1 MMVEG
6 IFARAVL
13 KCSVVFLLFASV
25 ALSEAKQVKQSRKSL
40 PLDNLP
46 SVVLKN
52 RTNSQYLPDRVI
64 VKLMPRT
71 VTSLSKSAFG
81 VQSIDM
87 VLSRVAGISATA
99 MFSTLA
105 GKHATAAVDLSLFYA
120 VTFSSPNDP
129 FSLADELSKLPEVQ
143 YAEPWFIYPVA
154 QDLTTPND
162 PLFSSQWGLKKI
174 GAEAAWSISQGD
186 TSVVIGIV
194 DSGVDWSHPDL
205 AANIWSNPGETG
217 LDALNGDKR
226 TNSLDDDNNGYVDD
240 YHGWDF
246 AGTDWRS
253 PSGDNNPAPPGD
265 NNNHGTHVAGIA
277 AAVTNNQI
285 GIASIGF
292 KCRIL
297 PVKCSADNDI
307 RAGASGYI
315 IDGYQGIAYAV
326 HMGAKIINC
335 SWGGAGGSQF
345 EQDIITYAAE
355 QGALVVASA
364 GNNSKDLF
372 FSPAGYKGVLGVAS
386 TDPGDRKSSFSNFGD
401 FVDVC
406 APGEGIV
413 STIFFVDPN
422 THTIQRDYASFNGTS
437 MASPFAAGLA
447 ALVRW
452 KFPQFNAL
460 QVAEQVR
467 VTCDDI
473 TSSNPTYAGQLG
485 KGRINAL
492 RAATLENL
500 PSVRLQSF
508 AIRDFPGGNGNGM
521 PQPAETL
528 SVTCVVQNFLA
539 STSSGATIQ
548 LTSLSPYL
556 EVTQGL
562 LPVPLL
568 RTLDSTSNTETPFRV
583 YVRPGVP
590 PSHTA
595 RLRLTLVDGSF
606 TDAQSFSF
614 LVNPTY
620 QTHNIN
626 TIELTLTNNGA
637 LGFFDYPDNTEGV
650 GFVFNGNNYLF
661 EGGLILGTSA
671 TKLVSVVRNQL
682 GGQDADFFSNDFYTL
697 KTPGIVSQ
705 QDGNTRFTDGLAPP
719 TNQLGVAV
727 QMFSYAYSNT
737 PDAQY
742 IILRYDIKNTATDTL
757 KNLHAGIFLDW
768 DVGDP
773 TAENYGK
780 NVSGYDSTRCLGY
793 CYDTTRSWK
802 GYVGIRALDSAASFR
817 SLVNDGTIDLSR
829 GGKWYWVS
837 GGFALTEAGPADIHH
852 VIASGPYTI
861 APNDSQTVGFALVAG
876 DSSLADI
883 QQNADAAKAKWVAL
897 RRSGFIPVSVSD
909 DHTPLPLTFSLGQN
923 YPNPFNPTTAMS
935 YQLSANSFVTLKVF
949 DILGREV
956 ATLVNEIQRPGI
968 YRVKWDASG
977 LPSGVYFC
985 RMHAGEFVATR
996 KAVLMK

>member
-1 MMVEG
+1 
-6 IFARAVL
+6 
-13 KCSVVFLLFASV
+13 
-25 ALSEAKQVKQSRKSL
+25 
-40 PLDNLP
+40 
-46 SVVLKN
+46 
-52 RTNSQYLPDRVI
+52 
-64 VKLMPRT
+64 
-71 VTSLSKSAFG
+71 
-81 VQSIDM
+81 
-87 VLSRVAGISATA
+87 
-99 MFSTLA
+99 
-105 GKHATAAVDLSLFYA
+105 
-120 VTFSSPNDP
+120 
-129 FSLADELSKLPEVQ
+129 
-143 YAEPWFIYPVA
+143 
-154 QDLTTPND
+154 
-162 PLFSSQWGLKKI
+162 
-174 GAEAAWSISQGD
+174 
-186 TSVVIGIV
+186 
-194 DSGVDWSHPDL
+194 
-205 AANIWSNPGETG
+205 
-217 LDALNGDKR
+217 
-226 TNSLDDDNNGYVDD
+226 
-240 YHGWDF
+240 
-246 AGTDWRS
+246 
-253 PSGDNNPAPPGD
+253 
-265 NNNHGTHVAGIA
+265 VAGIA
-277 AAVTNNQI
+277 AAVTDNQI

-355 QGALVVASA
+355 QGALVIASA

-406 APGEGIV
+406 APGEDIR
-413 STIFFVDPN
+413 STIFWVDPN
-422 THTIQRDYASFNGTS
+422 TKQIQHDYTNLSGTS

-447 ALVRW
+447 ALVSW
-452 KFPQFNAL
+452 KFPLFSAL

-467 VTCDDI
+467 VTCDPI
-473 TSSNPTYAGQLG
+473 SSPYRLG
-485 KGRINAL
+485 RGRINAF
-492 RAATLENL
+492 RALTDSTL
-500 PSVRLQSF
+500 PSVRLQSY
-508 AIRDFPGGNGNGM
+508 AISDLPGGNGNGTA
-521 PQPAETL
+521 QPGETL
-528 SVTCVVQNFLA
+528 SVRCVVRNFLA
-539 STSSGATIQ
+539 ATSPAATLQ
-548 LTSLSPYL
+548 LTSLTPFIT
-556 EVTQGL
+556 VVQGSFPFGAL
-562 LPVPLL
+562 S
-568 RTLDSTSNTETPFRV
+568 TLDSASNSALPFRV
-583 YVRPGVP
+583 YVEQNVP
-590 PSHTA
+590 QSDTA
-595 RLRLTLVDGSF
+595 IVQLRVQDGSY
-606 TDAQSFSF
+606 TDSETFSF

-626 TIELTLTNNGA
+626 AIELTLTNNGA

-671 TKLVSVVRNQL
+671 TKLVSVVRNEL
-682 GGQDADFFSNDFYTL
+682 GGQDADFLSNDFYTL

-705 QDGNTRFTDGLAPP
+705 QDGNTRFTDGLAPSA
-719 TNQLGVAV
+719 NQLGVTV
-727 QMFSYAYSNT
+727 QMFSYAFSNT

-742 IILRYDIKNTATDTL
+742 IILRYDIKNTTTDTL

-773 TAENYGK
+773 TVKNYEK
-780 NVSGYDSTRCLGY
+780 NVSRYDSTRGLGY
-793 CYDTTRSWK
+793 CYDVTRSWK

-829 GGKWYWVS
+829 EGKWNWIS

-861 APNDSQTVGFALVAG
+861 APNDSQTAGFALVAG
-876 DSSLADI
+876 DDSLADI
-883 QQNADAAKAKWVAL
+883 QQYADAAKAKWITL
-897 RRSGFIPVSVSD
+897 RRSAFIPVSVSD
-909 DHTPLPLTFSLGQN
+909 DHTPPPLTFSLGQN
-923 YPNPFNPTTAMS
+923 YPNPFNPTTAIS

-956 ATLVNEIQRPGI
+956 ATLVNEVQRPGI